1 YALKLYNRKSHRIF
15 IKRKCE
21 NYMEEQVIS
30 ISEIIDA
37 VKKRWKIIALCTLIA
52 TLVSGIFSFFII
64 APTYEASTKI
74 FIGKEGAE
82 SEGYN
87 SSDVSMYQNLLKTY
101 SELIKTKDLVNRA
114 IDNSEYDLSINN
126 ALSSIS
132 VNTVT
137 GTQILQISYKSK
149 SASIAKNMLENVT
162 KEFINKAQE
171 LVPNGNVQV
180 LEHVELPEKPVAP
193 NKTMNIAIAFILG
206 MMVGFGIV
214 FLLEYLDNT
223 YKNKEQLEKDLDIPV
238 LGVIPMS
245 DLE

>member
-1 YALKLYNRKSHRIF
+1 
-15 IKRKCE
+15 
-21 NYMEEQVIS
+21 MEEQVIS

-37 VKKRWKIIALCTLIA
+37 VKKRWKIIVLTTVLA
-52 TLVSGIFSFFII
+52 TVVSGIFSFFVIS
-64 APTYEASTKI
+64 PTYEASTKI

-87 SSDVSMYQNLLKTY
+87 SSDVSMYQNLIKTY
-101 SELIKTKDLVNRA
+101 SELIKTKDLVNKA
-114 IDNSEYDLSINN
+114 IDNSQYDLSVNN
-126 ALSSIS
+126 VLNGIT
-132 VNTVT
+132 VNTLT
-137 GTQILQISYKSK
+137 GTQILQISYQSK
-149 SASIAKNMLENVT
+149 SPSIAKNILESITN
-162 KEFINKAQE
+162 EFITKAEE
-171 LVPNGNVQV
+171 LVPNGNVKI
-180 LEHVELPEKPVAP
+180 LESVELPKNPVAP

-245 DLE
+245 DLD

>member
-1 YALKLYNRKSHRIF
+1 
-15 IKRKCE
+15 
-21 NYMEEQVIS
+21 MEEQVIS

-37 VKKRWKIIALCTLIA
+37 VKKRWKIIVLTTVLA
-52 TLVSGIFSFFII
+52 TVVSGLFSFFVIS
-64 APTYEASTKI
+64 PTYEASTKI

-87 SSDVSMYQNLLKTY
+87 SSDVSMYQNLIKTY
-101 SELIKTKDLVNRA
+101 SELIKTKDLVNKA
-114 IDNSEYDLSINN
+114 INNSQYDLSVNN
-126 ALSSIS
+126 VLNGIT
-132 VNTVT
+132 VNTLT
-137 GTQILQISYKSK
+137 GTQILQISYQSK
-149 SASIAKNMLENVT
+149 SPSIAKNILESITN
-162 KEFINKAQE
+162 EFITKAEE
-171 LVPNGNVQV
+171 LVPNGNVKI
-180 LEHVELPEKPVAP
+180 LESVELPKNPVAP

-245 DLE
+245 DLD

>member
-1 YALKLYNRKSHRIF
+1 
-15 IKRKCE
+15 
-21 NYMEEQVIS
+21 MEEQVIS

-37 VKKRWKIIALCTLIA
+37 VKKRWKIIALTTVLA
-52 TLVSGIFSFFII
+52 TVVSGIFSFFII
-64 APTYEASTKI
+64 SPTYEASTKI

-87 SSDVSMYQNLLKTY
+87 SSDVSMYQNLIKTY
-101 SELIKTKDLVNRA
+101 SELIKTKDLVNKA
-114 IDNSEYDLSINN
+114 IDNSQYDLSVNN
-126 ALSSIS
+126 VLNGIT
-132 VNTVT
+132 VNTLT
-137 GTQILQISYKSK
+137 GTQILQISYQSK
-149 SASIAKNMLENVT
+149 SPSIAKNMLESITN
-162 KEFINKAQE
+162 EFITKAEE
-171 LVPNGNVQV
+171 LVPNGNVKI
-180 LEHVELPEKPVAP
+180 LESVELPKNPVAP

-245 DLE
+245 DLD

>member
-1 YALKLYNRKSHRIF
+1 
-15 IKRKCE
+15 
-21 NYMEEQVIS
+21 MEEQVIS

-37 VKKRWKIIALCTLIA
+37 VKKRWKIIALTTVLA
-52 TLVSGIFSFFII
+52 TLVSGIFSFFVIS
-64 APTYEASTKI
+64 PTYEASTKI

-87 SSDVSMYQNLLKTY
+87 SSDVSMYQNLIKTY
-101 SELIKTKDLVNRA
+101 SELIKTKDLVNKA
-114 IDNSEYDLSINN
+114 IDNSEYDLSVNSVLNDIT
-126 ALSSIS
+126 
-132 VNTVT
+132 VNTLT
-137 GTQILQISYKSK
+137 GTQILQISYQSK
-149 SASIAKNMLENVT
+149 SPSIAKNILESITN
-162 KEFINKAQE
+162 EFITKAEE
-171 LVPNGNVQV
+171 LVPNGNVKI
-180 LEHVELPEKPVAP
+180 LESVELPKNPVAP

-245 DLE
+245 DLD

>member
-1 YALKLYNRKSHRIF
+1 MPWIYIYEDNINKKSST
-15 IKRKCE
+15 K
-21 NYMEEQVIS
+21 YMEEQVIS

-37 VKKRWKIIALCTLIA
+37 VKKRWKIIALTTVLA
-52 TLVSGIFSFFII
+52 TLVSGIFSFFVIS
-64 APTYEASTKI
+64 PTYEASTKI

-87 SSDVSMYQNLLKTY
+87 SSDVSMYQNLIKTY
-101 SELIKTKDLVNRA
+101 SELIKTKDLVNKA
-114 IDNSEYDLSINN
+114 IDNSEYDLSVNN
-126 ALSSIS
+126 VLNGIT
-132 VNTVT
+132 VNTLT
-137 GTQILQISYKSK
+137 GTQILQISYQSK
-149 SASIAKNMLENVT
+149 SPSIAKNILESITN
-162 KEFINKAQE
+162 EFITKAEE
-171 LVPNGNVQV
+171 LVPNGNVKI
-180 LEHVELPEKPVAP
+180 LESVELPKNPVAP

-245 DLE
+245 DLD

>member
-1 YALKLYNRKSHRIF
+1 MPWIYIYEDNINKKSST
-15 IKRKCE
+15 K
-21 NYMEEQVIS
+21 YMEEQVIS

-37 VKKRWKIIALCTLIA
+37 VKKRWKIIALTTVLA
-52 TLVSGIFSFFII
+52 TLVSGIFSFFVISS
-64 APTYEASTKI
+64 TYEASTKI

-87 SSDVSMYQNLLKTY
+87 SSDVSMYQNLIKTY
-101 SELIKTKDLVNRA
+101 SELIKTKDLVNKA
-114 IDNSEYDLSINN
+114 IDNSQYDLSVNN
-126 ALSSIS
+126 VLNGIT
-132 VNTVT
+132 VNTLT
-137 GTQILQISYKSK
+137 GTQILQISYQSK
-149 SASIAKNMLENVT
+149 SPSIAKNILESITN
-162 KEFINKAQE
+162 EFITKAEE
-171 LVPNGNVQV
+171 LVPNGNVKI
-180 LEHVELPEKPVAP
+180 LESVELPKNPVAP

-245 DLE
+245 DLD

>member
-1 YALKLYNRKSHRIF
+1 MPWIYIYEDNINKKSIT
-15 IKRKCE
+15 K
-21 NYMEEQVIS
+21 YMEEQVIS

-37 VKKRWKIIALCTLIA
+37 VKKRWKIIALTTVLA
-52 TLVSGIFSFFII
+52 TLVSGIFSFFVIS
-64 APTYEASTKI
+64 PTYEASTKI

-87 SSDVSMYQNLLKTY
+87 SSDVSMYQNLIKTY
-101 SELIKTKDLVNRA
+101 SELIKTKDLVNKA
-114 IDNSEYDLSINN
+114 IDNSQYDLSVNN
-126 ALSSIS
+126 VLNGIT
-132 VNTVT
+132 VNTLT
-137 GTQILQISYKSK
+137 GTQILQISYQSK
-149 SASIAKNMLENVT
+149 SPSIAKNILESITN
-162 KEFINKAQE
+162 EFITKAEE
-171 LVPNGNVQV
+171 LVPNGNVKI
-180 LEHVELPEKPVAP
+180 LESVELPKNPVAP

-245 DLE
+245 DLD

>member
-1 YALKLYNRKSHRIF
+1 
-15 IKRKCE
+15 
-21 NYMEEQVIS
+21 MEEQVIS

-37 VKKRWKIIALCTLIA
+37 VKKRWKIIALTTVLA
-52 TLVSGIFSFFII
+52 PGVSGIFSFFII
-64 APTYEASTKI
+64 SPTYEASTKI

-87 SSDVSMYQNLLKTY
+87 SSDVSMYQNLIKTY
-101 SELIKTKDLVNRA
+101 SELIKTKDLVNKA
-114 IDNSEYDLSINN
+114 IDNSEYDLSVNSVLNGIT
-126 ALSSIS
+126 
-132 VNTVT
+132 VNTLT
-137 GTQILQISYKSK
+137 GTQILQISYQSK
-149 SASIAKNMLENVT
+149 SPSIAKNMLESITN
-162 KEFINKAQE
+162 EFITKAEE
-171 LVPNGNVQV
+171 LVPNGNVKI
-180 LEHVELPEKPVAP
+180 LESVELPKKPVAP

-245 DLE
+245 DLD

>member
-1 YALKLYNRKSHRIF
+1 
-15 IKRKCE
+15 
-21 NYMEEQVIS
+21 MEEQVIN

-37 VKKRWKIIALCTLIA
+37 VKKRWKIIALTTVLA
-52 TLVSGIFSFFII
+52 TLVSGIFSFFVIS
-64 APTYEASTKI
+64 PTYEASTKI

-87 SSDVSMYQNLLKTY
+87 SSDVSMYQNLIKTY
-101 SELIKTKDLVNRA
+101 SELIKTKDLVNKA
-114 IDNSEYDLSINN
+114 IDNSQYDLSVNN
-126 ALSSIS
+126 VLNGIT
-132 VNTVT
+132 VNTLT
-137 GTQILQISYKSK
+137 GTQILQISYQSK
-149 SASIAKNMLENVT
+149 SPSIAKNILESITN
-162 KEFINKAQE
+162 EFITKAEE
-171 LVPNGNVQV
+171 LVPNGNVKI
-180 LEHVELPEKPVAP
+180 LESVELPKNPVAP

-245 DLE
+245 DLD

>member
-1 YALKLYNRKSHRIF
+1 
-15 IKRKCE
+15 
-21 NYMEEQVIS
+21 MEEQVIS

-37 VKKRWKIIALCTLIA
+37 VKKRWKIIALTTVLA
-52 TLVSGIFSFFII
+52 TLVSGIFSFFVIS
-64 APTYEASTKI
+64 PTYEASTKI

-87 SSDVSMYQNLLKTY
+87 SSDVSMYQNLIKTY
-101 SELIKTKDLVNRA
+101 SELIKTKDLVNKA
-114 IDNSEYDLSINN
+114 IDNSEYDLSVNSVLNGIT
-126 ALSSIS
+126 
-132 VNTVT
+132 VNTLT
-137 GTQILQISYKSK
+137 GTQILQISYQSK
-149 SASIAKNMLENVT
+149 SPSIAKNMLESITN
-162 KEFINKAQE
+162 EFITKAEE
-171 LVPNGNVQV
+171 LVPNGNVKI
-180 LEHVELPEKPVAP
+180 LESVELPKNPVAP

-245 DLE
+245 DLD

>member
-1 YALKLYNRKSHRIF
+1 
-15 IKRKCE
+15 
-21 NYMEEQVIS
+21 MEEQVIS

-206 MMVGFGIV
+206 IMVSFGIV

-245 DLE
+245 HLD

>member
-1 YALKLYNRKSHRIF
+1 
-15 IKRKCE
+15 
-21 NYMEEQVIS
+21 MEEQVIS

-37 VKKRWKIIALCTLIA
+37 VKKRWKIIALTTVLA
-52 TLVSGIFSFFII
+52 TVVSGIFSFFII
-64 APTYEASTKI
+64 SPTYEASTKI

-87 SSDVSMYQNLLKTY
+87 SSDVSMYQNLIKTY
-101 SELIKTKDLVNRA
+101 SELIKTKDLVNKA
-114 IDNSEYDLSINN
+114 IDNSQYDLSVNSVLNGIT
-126 ALSSIS
+126 
-132 VNTVT
+132 VNTLT
-137 GTQILQISYKSK
+137 GTQILQISYQSK
-149 SASIAKNMLENVT
+149 SPSIAKNILESITN
-162 KEFINKAQE
+162 EFITKAEE
-171 LVPNGNVQV
+171 LVPNGNVKI
-180 LEHVELPEKPVAP
+180 LESVELPKNPVAP

-245 DLE
+245 DLD

>member
-1 YALKLYNRKSHRIF
+1 
-15 IKRKCE
+15 
-21 NYMEEQVIS
+21 MEEQVIS

-37 VKKRWKIIALCTLIA
+37 VKKRWKIIALTTVLA
-52 TLVSGIFSFFII
+52 TVVSGIFSFFII
-64 APTYEASTKI
+64 SPTYEASTKI

-87 SSDVSMYQNLLKTY
+87 SSDVSMYQNLIKTY
-101 SELIKTKDLVNRA
+101 SELIKTKDLVNKA
-114 IDNSEYDLSINN
+114 IDNSQYDLSVNSVLNGIT
-126 ALSSIS
+126 
-132 VNTVT
+132 VNTLT
-137 GTQILQISYKSK
+137 GTQILQISYQSK
-149 SASIAKNMLENVT
+149 SPSVAKNILESITN
-162 KEFINKAQE
+162 EFITKAEE
-171 LVPNGNVQV
+171 LVPNGNVKI
-180 LEHVELPEKPVAP
+180 LESVELPKNPVAP

-245 DLE
+245 DLD

>member
-1 YALKLYNRKSHRIF
+1 
-15 IKRKCE
+15 
-21 NYMEEQVIS
+21 MEEQVIS

-37 VKKRWKIIALCTLIA
+37 VKKRWKIIALTTVLA
-52 TLVSGIFSFFII
+52 TLVSGIFSFFVIS
-64 APTYEASTKI
+64 PTYEASTKI

-87 SSDVSMYQNLLKTY
+87 SSDVSMYQNLIKTY
-101 SELIKTKDLVNRA
+101 SELIKTKALVNKA
-114 IDNSEYDLSINN
+114 IDNSEYDLSVNSVLNGIT
-126 ALSSIS
+126 
-132 VNTVT
+132 VNTLT
-137 GTQILQISYKSK
+137 GTQILQISYQSK
-149 SASIAKNMLENVT
+149 SPSIAKNMLESITN
-162 KEFINKAQE
+162 EFITKAEE
-171 LVPNGNVQV
+171 LVPNGNVKI
-180 LEHVELPEKPVAP
+180 LESVELPKNPVAP

-245 DLE
+245 DLD

>member
-1 YALKLYNRKSHRIF
+1 
-15 IKRKCE
+15 
-21 NYMEEQVIS
+21 MEEQVIS

-37 VKKRWKIIALCTLIA
+37 VKKRWKIIALTTVLA
-52 TLVSGIFSFFII
+52 TLVSGIFSFFVIS
-64 APTYEASTKI
+64 PTYEASTKI

-87 SSDVSMYQNLLKTY
+87 SSDVSMYQNLIKTY

-114 IDNSEYDLSINN
+114 IDNSEYDLSVNDVLNGIT
-126 ALSSIS
+126 
-132 VNTVT
+132 VNTLT
-137 GTQILQISYKSK
+137 GTQILQISYQSK
-149 SASIAKNMLENVT
+149 SPSIAKNILESITN
-162 KEFINKAQE
+162 EFITKAEE
-171 LVPNGNVQV
+171 LVPNGNVKI
-180 LEHVELPEKPVAP
+180 LESVELPKNPVAP

-245 DLE
+245 DLD

>member
-1 YALKLYNRKSHRIF
+1 
-15 IKRKCE
+15 
-21 NYMEEQVIS
+21 MEEQVIS
-30 ISEIIDA
+30 VSEIIDA
-37 VKKRWKIIALCTLIA
+37 VKKRWKIIVLTTVLA
-52 TLVSGIFSFFII
+52 TVVSGIFSFFVIS
-64 APTYEASTKI
+64 PTYEASTKI

-87 SSDVSMYQNLLKTY
+87 SSDVSMYQNLIKTY
-101 SELIKTKDLVNRA
+101 SELIKTKDLVNKA
-114 IDNSEYDLSINN
+114 INNSQYDLSVNN
-126 ALSSIS
+126 VLNGIT
-132 VNTVT
+132 VNTLT
-137 GTQILQISYKSK
+137 GTQILQISYQSK
-149 SASIAKNMLENVT
+149 SPSIAKNILESITN
-162 KEFINKAQE
+162 EFITKAEE
-171 LVPNGNVQV
+171 LVPNGNVKV
-180 LEHVELPEKPVAP
+180 LESVELPKNPVAP

>member
-1 YALKLYNRKSHRIF
+1 
-15 IKRKCE
+15 
-21 NYMEEQVIS
+21 MEEQVIS

-37 VKKRWKIIALCTLIA
+37 VKKRWKIIALTTVLA
-52 TLVSGIFSFFII
+52 TLVSGIFSFFVIS
-64 APTYEASTKI
+64 PTYEASTKI

-87 SSDVSMYQNLLKTY
+87 SSDVSMYQNLIKTY
-101 SELIKTKDLVNRA
+101 SELIKTKDLVNKA
-114 IDNSEYDLSINN
+114 IDNSEYDLSVNSVLNGIT
-126 ALSSIS
+126 
-132 VNTVT
+132 VNTLT
-137 GTQILQISYKSK
+137 GTQILQISYQSK
-149 SASIAKNMLENVT
+149 SPSIAKNMLESITN
-162 KEFINKAQE
+162 EFIATAQE
-171 LVPNGNVQV
+171 LVPNGNVKI
-180 LEHVELPEKPVAP
+180 LESVELPKKPVAP

-245 DLE
+245 DLD

>member
-1 YALKLYNRKSHRIF
+1 
-15 IKRKCE
+15 
-21 NYMEEQVIS
+21 MEEQVIS

-37 VKKRWKIIALCTLIA
+37 VKKRWKIIALTTVLA
-52 TLVSGIFSFFII
+52 TVVSGIFSFFVIS
-64 APTYEASTKI
+64 PTYEASTKI

-87 SSDVSMYQNLLKTY
+87 SSDVSMYQNLIKTY
-101 SELIKTKDLVNRA
+101 SELIKTKDLVNKA
-114 IDNSEYDLSINN
+114 IDNSEYDLSVNSVLNGIT
-126 ALSSIS
+126 
-132 VNTVT
+132 VNTLT
-137 GTQILQISYKSK
+137 GTQILQISYQSK
-149 SASIAKNMLENVT
+149 SPSIAKNMLESVT
-162 KEFINKAQE
+162 NEFITKAEE
-171 LVPNGNVQV
+171 LVPNGNVKI
-180 LEHVELPEKPVAP
+180 LESVELPKNPVAP

-245 DLE
+245 DLD

>member
-1 YALKLYNRKSHRIF
+1 
-15 IKRKCE
+15 
-21 NYMEEQVIS
+21 MEEQVIS

-37 VKKRWKIIALCTLIA
+37 VKKRWKIIALTTVLA
-52 TLVSGIFSFFII
+52 TVVSGIFSFFVIS
-64 APTYEASTKI
+64 PTYEASTKI

-87 SSDVSMYQNLLKTY
+87 SSDVSMYQNLIKTY
-101 SELIKTKDLVNRA
+101 SELIKTKDLVNKA
-114 IDNSEYDLSINN
+114 IDNSEYDLSVNSVLNGIT
-126 ALSSIS
+126 
-132 VNTVT
+132 VNTLT
-137 GTQILQISYKSK
+137 GTQILQISYQSK
-149 SASIAKNMLENVT
+149 SPSIAKNMLESITN
-162 KEFINKAQE
+162 EFITKAEE
-171 LVPNGNVQV
+171 LVPNGNVKI
-180 LEHVELPEKPVAP
+180 LESVELPKNPVAP

-245 DLE
+245 DLD

>member
-1 YALKLYNRKSHRIF
+1 
-15 IKRKCE
+15 
-21 NYMEEQVIS
+21 MEEQVIS

-37 VKKRWKIIALCTLIA
+37 VKKRWKIIALTTVLA
-52 TLVSGIFSFFII
+52 TVVSGIFSFFII
-64 APTYEASTKI
+64 SPTYEASTKI

-87 SSDVSMYQNLLKTY
+87 SSDVSMYQNLIKTY
-101 SELIKTKDLVNRA
+101 SELIKTKDLVNKA
-114 IDNSEYDLSINN
+114 IDNSQYDLSVNSVLNGIT
-126 ALSSIS
+126 
-132 VNTVT
+132 VNTLT
-137 GTQILQISYKSK
+137 GTQILQISYQSK
-149 SASIAKNMLENVT
+149 SPSIAKNMLESITN
-162 KEFINKAQE
+162 EFITKAEE
-171 LVPNGNVQV
+171 LVPNGNVKI
-180 LEHVELPEKPVAP
+180 LESVELPKNPVAP

-245 DLE
+245 DLD